1 MLMTLECIYGYG
13 IVDKKIYMWLC
24 CELLDWEFVMII
36 WCWMD
41 DLSSMR
47 LCYKCDCVVESGI
60 VERKMLG
67 NTDAIIY
74 IMWIP

>member
-1 MLMTLECIYGYG
+1 
-13 IVDKKIYMWLC
+13 MWLC

-36 WCWMD
+36 WRWID

-47 LCYKCDCVVESGI
+47 LYYKCDCIVESGI
-60 VERKMLG
+60 VERKMFE

-74 IMWIP
+74 I